1 MGSWFL
7 NATFLGW
14 GAAAMVSAPVLIH
27 LINRYRFRRV
37 EFAAME
43 FLLASQQRN
52 RRRVMVEQLLLLL
65 LRILLVMG
73 LIALI
78 ARMVLD
84 PSTLA
89 LLQGADVHHV
99 VLLDD
104 TASMQDEWNETNGFD
119 EGKAV
124 IDGLVAASLAEGG
137 AQRLTILRL
146 SRVTQPDYLEQR
158 IDRAFQGELTSRL
171 ESLPC
176 TFGTVDLSEA
186 VSYTHLTLPTKA

>member
-14 GAAAMVSAPVLIH
+14 GAAAMVSAPVLFH

-89 LLQGADVHHV
+89 LL
-99 VLLDD
+99 L
-104 TASMQDEWNETNGFD
+104 
-119 EGKAV
+119 
-124 IDGLVAASLAEGG
+124 SL
-137 AQRLTILRL
+137 IH
-146 SRVTQPDYLEQR
+146 
-158 IDRAFQGELTSRL
+158 I
-171 ESLPC
+171 
-176 TFGTVDLSEA
+176 
-186 VSYTHLTLPTKA
+186 

>member
-84 PSTLA
+84 PSC
-89 LLQGADVHHV
+89 LLYTSDAAD
-99 VLLDD
+99 
-104 TASMQDEWNETNGFD
+104 E
-119 EGKAV
+119 
-124 IDGLVAASLAEGG
+124 
-137 AQRLTILRL
+137 
-146 SRVTQPDYLEQR
+146 
-158 IDRAFQGELTSRL
+158 
-171 ESLPC
+171 
-176 TFGTVDLSEA
+176 
-186 VSYTHLTLPTKA
+186 